1 MTEDVCMY
9 VAVTV
14 LQNTSKLVWRER
26 CRKTD
31 KVGKN
36 RYTFLNVR
44 AFTGLK
50 VKQKT

>member
-1 MTEDVCMY
+1 MG
-9 VAVTV
+9 VTV
-14 LQNTSKLVWRER
+14 LQNTSKLVWREG

-31 KVGKN
+31 KAGKN
-36 RYTFLNVR
+36 RYTSVNAS